1 MWVYINFV
9 NDLSRSQYPLMEIM
23 DLHQRTQCVFV
34 KFSNKCLYSLVD
46 ASFKNLMD
54 WRTCFL
60 SLLYKNVV
68 LAVAPG
74 LPKI

>member
-1 MWVYINFV
+1 MCICEIFKYMFV
-9 NDLSRSQYPLMEIM
+9 FIGL
-23 DLHQRTQCVFV
+23 
-34 KFSNKCLYSLVD
+34 CL
-46 ASFKNLMD
+46 FKKLMD
-54 WRTCFL
+54 WHTCFL

>member
-9 NDLSRSQYPLMEIM
+9 NNLCGSQYPLMKIT
-23 DLHQRTQCVFV
+23 DLYQRTQCAFV
-34 KFSNKCLYSLVD
+34 KFSNICLYSLVY
-46 ASFKNLMD
+46 ASLKKLMD
-54 WRTCFL
+54 WHTCFL

>member
-1 MWVYINFV
+1 MWVFINFV
-9 NDLSRSQYPLMEIM
+9 NNLSGSQYPLMKIM
-23 DLHQRTQCVFV
+23 DFHQRTQCAFV
-34 KFSNKCLYSLVD
+34 KFSKICLYSLVD

-54 WRTCFL
+54 WHTCFL

>member
-9 NDLSRSQYPLMEIM
+9 NNLCGSQYPLMKIM
-23 DLHQRTQCVFV
+23 DLHQRTQCAFV
-34 KFSNKCLYSLVD
+34 KFSNICLYSLVD
-46 ASFKNLMD
+46 ASLKKLMD
-54 WRTCFL
+54 WHTCFL